1 MTSDVFK
8 KSKSLLVPIYFLI
21 SNSKDHYFKYFSFFI
36 SRFKVPGISSQL
48 IRRVCE
54 TSTLSKFSDSEK
66 CLFARYLSH
75 TNLTAERSYREKT
88 LTDICHGHELV
99 TQTGLYNSDEPIAST
114 SRNQDTI
121 VTQRRHDD
129 SNRPQAATSRNQD
142 AAVVETTDESQEED
156 EDATDKEESSHQ
168 SGQEEESE
176 SDINS
181 ETYISSAKKSS
192 HDTVRRSTR
201 QRQTGLQTSTRAVK
215 RKEIISKEK
224 KDSCPTHKLMS
235 KEEHFKRFTKKYPI
249 TLEKDV
255 PSPSICREESRTNWR
270 YFGDRWRKIQ
280 NKMRVDHITGMLQ
293 KSNVKISEVE
303 RHIENQGWKRNLP
316 RVTDILHQ
324 LKK

>member
-8 KSKSLLVPIYFLI
+8 K
-21 SNSKDHYFKYFSFFI
+21 N
-36 SRFKVPGISSQL
+36 
-48 IRRVCE
+48 
-54 TSTLSKFSDSEK
+54 SEK
-66 CLFARYLSH
+66 CLFARFLSH

-280 NKMRVDHITGMLQ
+280 NKMRVDHITGKMFKCLPFFMESILHYHVTKFNYVFFIGMLQ

>member
-8 KSKSLLVPIYFLI
+8 K
-21 SNSKDHYFKYFSFFI
+21 NSKFLASAASLSGGSVK
-36 SRFKVPGISSQL
+36 PQL
-48 IRRVCE
+48 FQNFQTRRSVF
-54 TSTLSKFSDSEK
+54 LQ
-66 CLFARYLSH
+66 
-75 TNLTAERSYREKT
+75 
-88 LTDICHGHELV
+88 DICLI
-99 TQTGLYNSDEPIAST
+99 QTLQLKEAT
-114 SRNQDTI
+114 EK
-121 VTQRRHDD
+121 RRL
-129 SNRPQAATSRNQD
+129 PTYATVMSLNQD